1 MCTPSALKNIHLANN
16 KAPVKN
22 QAPKNL
28 HPLLNKTGKLPTP
41 PGHTHTSTMNMA
53 TAFPCTASI
62 LPKHGIQLYTDGSS
76 IKGAEGTTSIGAGVY
91 NATTKGCTRINPGGK
106 GSTHTNNRAELVA
119 LLVALQ
125 AHALGTDLT
134 IYTDSLCSIQNIR
147 QMMDRPHMMRESK
160 HKALIEQIVQ
170 ILAQRAMAGGH
181 TYLKKVRS
189 HTGIHGND
197 EADRL
202 AKPPLSSRLLPTNMH
217 VTHAPN
223 PNSDIQNRIGKH
235 NTISNEPRAHTPTP
249 QGTQTQPQPREKN
262 EGQDL
267 LNLVEL
273 HGSPHPEPGQSKGV
287 HTREMGCHDATLQKP
302 DRHCFLQIPSDQ
314 PAKHRK

>member
-1 MCTPSALKNIHLANN
+1 MAVKGDMCTPATLKGIHPAKN

-22 QAPKNL
+22 QAPKSL
-28 HPLLNKTGKLPTP
+28 HPLLNKTGKLQIPQ
-41 PGHTHTSTMNMA
+41 GHMHTSTLDMA
-53 TAFPCTASI
+53 TTFPCTTSI

-76 IKGAEGTTSIGAGVY
+76 IKGAEGTASIGAGVY

-119 LLVALQ
+119 LLVALM
-125 AHALGTDLT
+125 AHATDTDLT

-147 QMMDRPHMMRESK
+147 QMLDRPHMMRESK

-202 AKPPLSSRLLPTNMH
+202 AKEATDPKMPID
-217 VTHAPN
+217 THATHGE
-223 PNSDIQNRIGKH
+223 I
-235 NTISNEPRAHTPTP
+235 AH
-249 QGTQTQPQPREKN
+249 
-262 EGQDL
+262 EGMAWSSIKEED
-267 LNLVEL
+267 
-273 HGSPHPEPGQSKGV
+273 
-287 HTREMGCHDATLQKP
+287 T
-302 DRHCFLQIPSDQ
+302 
-314 PAKHRK
+314 